1 MTGDATTFEE
11 DVAARA
17 FLSYA
22 RPDDAREQGRI
33 TRLAQLLAE
42 EFETLTGSTLRVFTD
57 RADIQWGQD
66 FRGRLDEALEETT
79 FFIPIL
85 TATYFKRDECRKE
98 MQTFVSS
105 AQRLGLDRLLLSIRY
120 TPVPDLREDSADT
133 LKATA
138 AQMQYEVWEDLR
150 LVEETS
156 AEHRLAIHRLAKRI
170 VELTSAL
177 EDGSPTVASS
187 AGLLRAEPT
196 TPQPISERLDAQLH
210 RTRDDIRLSEG
221 EDNSPGLIDLMADV
235 GPAFADWNA
244 SITDVGNA
252 TAAFG
257 KKFDEATSNLPA
269 ANSASDSLARR
280 IVAFRELARNVEPEL
295 AEIERQ
301 SQKYAAGVL
310 RLDPAIRAMAEYAH
324 AENADTS
331 ETYEAI
337 KALAASSTEAMR
349 QLTTAADVAGENAKQ
364 SRDLRPVLRR
374 FETAARNMIDAS
386 RTISEW
392 ERVLAPR

>member
-1 MTGDATTFEE
+1 MTVADVNFDD

-22 RPDDAREQGRI
+22 RSDDAREQGRI

-42 EFETLTGSTLRVFTD
+42 EFETLTGSRLQVFTD

-66 FRGRLDEALEETT
+66 FRGRLDEALERTT
-79 FFIPIL
+79 FFIPVL

-120 TPVPDLREDSADT
+120 TPVPDLHEDSTDS

-138 AQMQYEVWEDLR
+138 AKMQYEVWDDLR
-150 LVEETS
+150 LVEENS

-170 VELTSAL
+170 VELTTAL
-177 EDGSPTVASS
+177 ETTTTDTAAADVA
-187 AGLLRAEPT
+187 LRDPMGRSRSTNGGNAAAE
-196 TPQPISERLDAQLH
+196 
-210 RTRDDIRLSEG
+210 DDSDE
-221 EDNSPGLIDLMADV
+221 PGLIDLMADV
-235 GPAFADWNA
+235 EPAFADWNMT
-244 SITDVGNA
+244 ITEVGKA

-257 KKFDEATSNLPA
+257 EKFDEATSKLPA
-269 ANSASDSLARR
+269 TNAAPNGLARR
-280 IVAFRELARNVEPEL
+280 IVAFRALARDVEPEL
-295 AEIERQ
+295 AEIERL
-301 SQKYAAGVL
+301 SHEYAAGIQ
-310 RLDPAIRAMAEYAH
+310 RLDPAIRAIAEYAH

-337 KALAASSTEAMR
+337 RGLAASSTESMR
-349 QLTTAADVAGENAKQ
+349 QLTIAADAAGENASQ

-374 FETAARNMIDAS
+374 FETAARNIVDAS
-386 RTISEW
+386 HTISEW
-392 ERVLAPR
+392 ESVLAPK